1 MKQEPF
7 RITLEHFDTKI
18 TVERP
23 YSEITSEELKEL
35 LRSVC
40 LAAGYSEKLVIEMF
54 GE

>member
-23 YSEITSEELKEL
+23 YSEIDVDQLKEL
-35 LRSVC
+35 LRSLC
-40 LAAGYSEKLVIEMF
+40 LAAGWAEKTINEMF
-54 GE
+54 AE